1 MISQIVAFVGF
12 LFLRFANNVPMFYIG
27 SFLGGY
33 TNGINSAV
41 MPMYVGEINQPKIRR
56 FTGSFI
62 VLTFTIGFAGTKL
75 IAMFVSWRVTVSII
89 MALPCIGFLLFF
101 VCPET
106 PTWYMLKGRNEMAT
120 VTLITLRGDPEVAN
134 KEASRIKSNL
144 QKQKQSNSSD
154 NQSSYVKSQLKT
166 ITKGTFVRPCMVVSI
181 LMVVFWQWSGGA
193 LITFYTEDILEQ
205 FGVPIPVPWIAT
217 GVGCY
222 MFICSFLGAF
232 ISSVIPRR
240 KYYMGSGVLVSLGAA
255 ILGATVHLSKYD
267 FFVDLLNKN
276 EELKWLPVIGLLLY
290 LLGYQTGYISV
301 CFMLLGELLP
311 SNARGIGG
319 CIIIFFNNV
328 SFFVAVKSSNICQE
342 ILGLDGLFGL
352 FSIVAF
358 FSTIFAY
365 FFVPET
371 FGKSLEEMEEHYR
384 EICYRNQYQKYKSK
398 TENINKAYIAG
409 QE

>member
-1 MISQIVAFVGF
+1 
-12 LFLRFANNVPMFYIG
+12 
-27 SFLGGY
+27 
-33 TNGINSAV
+33 
-41 MPMYVGEINQPKIRR
+41 
-56 FTGSFI
+56 
-62 VLTFTIGFAGTKL
+62 
-75 IAMFVSWRVTVSII
+75 
-89 MALPCIGFLLFF
+89 
-101 VCPET
+101 
-106 PTWYMLKGRNEMAT
+106 MLKGRNEMAT

-144 QKQKQSNSSD
+144 EKQKQSNSSD

-276 EELKWLPVIGLLLY
+276 EEVKWLPVMGLLLY
-290 LLGYQTGYISV
+290 LLGYQLGYISV

-319 CIIIFFNNV
+319 CIIIFFNNI

-384 EICYRNQYQKYKSK
+384 EICYTNQYQKYKSK
-398 TENINKAYIAG
+398 TENINMAYISG